1 MISGWNSQYR
11 KILRDFD
18 YDRKKDR
25 DAALLL
31 DSILKKQYP
40 ISKLK
45 KMIFGKVMFV
55 IGAGPSLQNSINTI
69 KKYKNTVT
77 ICADSALKLLLQNG
91 IIPKIIVTDLDGDLQ
106 LLYKASKH
114 SIMVVHAH
122 GDNAERLEFVK
133 NFKHCIGTTQTQ
145 EVGKL
150 YNFGGFTDGDRGVFL
165 ASHFG
170 AAKVILFGMD
180 FGPRIG
186 SYSGTKKQDRKVK
199 QKKLRYAKMLL
210 EWLAP
215 KTCSQL
221 FTLSK
226 PLKGF
231 TKITP
236 RNLEHVLSA

>member
-1 MISGWNSQYR
+1 MISGWNLQYR
-11 KILRDFD
+11 KILQDFG

-40 ISKLK
+40 VSKLK
-45 KMIFGKVMFV
+45 KLIFRKTVFV
-55 IGAGPSLQNSINTI
+55 IGSGPSLQNSINTI
-69 KKYKNTVT
+69 KKFKNTVI
-77 ICADSALKLLLQNG
+77 ICADSALKPLLQKE
-91 IIPKIIVTDLDGDLQ
+91 IMPKIIVTDLDGDLQ
-106 LLYKASKH
+106 LLHKASKH

-122 GDNAERLEFVK
+122 GDNADRLEFAK
-133 NFKHCIGTTQTQ
+133 DFKRCIGTTQTP
-145 EVGKL
+145 EVGKV

-170 AAKVILFGMD
+170 AAKIILFGMD

-199 QKKLRYAKMLL
+199 LKKLRYAKMLL

-215 KTCSQL
+215 KTHSQL
-221 FTLSK
+221 FTVSK
-226 PLKGF
+226 PFQGF

-236 RNLEHVLSA
+236 RKLESFLVV